1 NVDILYGNWS
11 RQKKARVDL
20 ATSFLFVFFMLVLIY
35 QSGDM
40 AWESFSKMETS
51 YSIWDPYIWPVKL
64 AVPIAGILLFLQ
76 GIVRMVSDWRVL
88 KGLENDPAIW
98 GEHATDGSAHCPRG
112 AIVPVELT
120 TSLFFLCLL
129 VFLFIG
135 VPLVFTLGGISVI
148 FLYFSMGPVGFY
160 IVASKF
166 WDSMTSF
173 TLIAIPMYV
182 YMAMLL
188 EKSGV
193 AQNLYRM
200 MHVWFGGFRGG
211 LAIGT
216 VAICAIFAAMS
227 GISGAAV
234 VTMGT
239 IALPQ
244 MLKRGYD
251 KRLAVGAIN
260 AGGGWGILIP
270 PSILMVL
277 SAMLTEVSVGRLFA
291 SGIGPG
297 ILLFVLVTIYIGVRA
312 WLQPAI
318 APALPPEE
326 REGWGARIESL
337 KAVFLPLFIVF
348 LVLGA
353 IFGGFA
359 TPTEAAALGVFGSL
373 IASAVHRK
381 LSFEVL
387 SDAGVQTLR
396 LTALIMWIL
405 FAAHAFSTAYSTLGA
420 NEFIGDLMLM
430 IPGGEYGALIF
441 MMFVMFILGMVLDP
455 VGIMLITLP
464 AFLPVVMHYG
474 WDPLWFG
481 VIFIIMMEIGYM
493 TAPLG
498 FNLLYMLGVVPP
510 QVTNQDIYMAV
521 I

>member
-1 NVDILYGNWS
+1 MANVS
-11 RQKKARVDL
+11 VEL
-20 ATSFLFVFFMLVLIY
+20 ATLLFFGLLLFFLFV
-35 QSGDM
+35 G
-40 AWESFSKMETS
+40 T
-51 YSIWDPYIWPVKL
+51 
-64 AVPIAGILLFLQ
+64 
-76 GIVRMVSDWRVL
+76 
-88 KGLENDPAIW
+88 
-98 GEHATDGSAHCPRG
+98 
-112 AIVPVELT
+112 
-120 TSLFFLCLL
+120 
-129 VFLFIG
+129 
-135 VPLVFTLGGISVI
+135 PLVFTLGGISVI
-148 FLYFSMGPVGFY
+148 FLYFTMGPVAFY

-166 WDSMTSF
+166 WDSMMSF

-188 EKSGV
+188 ERSGV
-193 AQNLYRM
+193 AQDLYRM

-239 IALPQ
+239 IALPR
-244 MLKRGYD
+244 MLERGYD

-260 AGGGWGILIP
+260 CGGGWGILIP

-277 SAMLTEVSVGRLFA
+277 YALLTELSVGRLFA

-297 ILLFVLVTIYIGVRA
+297 ILLFILVSVYIGVRA
-312 WLQPAI
+312 WLQPAL

-326 REGWGARIESL
+326 RGDWALKIRSL

-359 TPTEAAALGVFGSL
+359 TPTEAAALGVFGAMVS
-373 IASAVHRK
+373 SAVHRK
-381 LSFEVL
+381 LTMAVL
-387 SDAGVQTLR
+387 SDSAIQTLR

-405 FAAHAFSTAYSTLGA
+405 FSAHAFSTAYSTLGA
-420 NEFIGDLMLM
+420 NEFMNHLMSL
-430 IPGGEYGALIF
+430 IPGGEWGALAF
-441 MMFVMFILGMVLDP
+441 MLGVLLVLGMVLDP

-464 AFLPVVMHYG
+464 VFLPVVKAFG
-474 WDPLWFG
+474 WDPIWFG

-493 TAPLG
+493 TPPFG
-498 FNLLYMLGVVPP
+498 FNLFYLKSVAPP
-510 QVTNQDIYMAV
+510 EVTMADIYMSVFPYVLVTFVGVLIIIAFPQ
-521 I
+521 IALYFPDLFFGPAK